1 MSTQISASKN
11 QVIRFKNKPVITTAQ
26 LAGFYGVS
34 QKNILDKQNFDL
46 QNEQKERITKIEKKE
61 VENINEIKD

>member
-34 QKNILDKQNFDL
+34 QKKYF
-46 QNEQKERITKIEKKE
+46 R
-61 VENINEIKD
+61 